1 MTAVS
6 SDTVVRMD
14 ALPLH
19 EIRLFHNHTLS
30 PPSSRA
36 FDKKT
41 KIHQIKLQQTQV
53 SGRGIASFSGPPLLS
68 LLLLYSNIIGGS
80 Y

>member
-1 MTAVS
+1 MLIKRSTPPNMPSISSETAVPP
-6 SDTVVRMD
+6 D

-19 EIRLFHNHTLS
+19 EIRLFHNHTLT

-53 SGRGIASFSGPPLLS
+53 GVAW
-68 LLLLYSNIIGGS
+68 GGLKMLKRLFP
-80 Y
+80 